1 MNKKVILNDIIV
13 AYRELI
19 RDRYQYQNI
28 AEHHELPQ
36 SFSEDKMNLLKDY
49 FLDYIYPPPA
59 TRLELDEAFDS
70 LTNHIDNPAQI
81 IRILLDSGG
90 LVLRYGIHL
99 PKILKAGL
107 KALQSFKAATQ
118 LENHLVNAAIKKE
131 LSSPYSGED
140 LNNLIRTIPR
150 SIIHEFI
157 EDTLVLFETLHD
169 RKLVKKIIEIV
180 NKLIAKMKKKPNLYS
195 AKEVRG
201 LEVGRDIITEG
212 DLLFSKLADHEQ
224 DQLFHLIAKIE
235 RKTIED
241 LYG

>member
-1 MNKKVILNDIIV
+1 MDKKTVLNDIIL

-19 RDRYQYQNI
+19 RERYQYQSI
-28 AEHHELPQ
+28 VDHHDVPD
-36 SFSEDKMNLLKDY
+36 SFTEEKMALLRDY

-59 TRLELDEAFDS
+59 TRLELDEAFES

-90 LVLRYGIHL
+90 LVLRYGLHL

-107 KALQSFKAATQ
+107 KALHSFKAATQ
-118 LENHLVNAAIKKE
+118 LEIQLVEAVVKQDLEA
-131 LSSPYSGED
+131 PYSSED
-140 LNNLIRTIPR
+140 LNNLIRSIPR
-150 SIIHEFI
+150 SIIREFI

-180 NKLIAKMKKKPNLYS
+180 NKLISKMKKKLDLYS
-195 AKEVRG
+195 EEEVRG

-212 DLLFSKLADHEQ
+212 DKLFSKLTEHEQ
-224 DQLFHLIAKIE
+224 DSLFQLIAKIE
-235 RKTIED
+235 RETIEGI
-241 LYG
+241 YG

>member
-1 MNKKVILNDIIV
+1 MNKKTILNDIIL

-19 RDRYQYQNI
+19 RERYQYQNI
-28 AEHHELPQ
+28 IKHLDVPDT
-36 SFSEDKMNLLKDY
+36 FTEDKMALLRDY
-49 FLDYIYPPPA
+49 FLDYIYPPPE

-70 LTNHIDNPAQI
+70 LTHHIDNPGQI

-90 LVLRYGIHL
+90 LVLRYGLHL

-107 KALQSFKAATQ
+107 KALHSFKAATQ
-118 LENHLVNAAIKKE
+118 LENHLATSAIKQK
-131 LSSPYSGED
+131 LKSPYTGED

-180 NKLIAKMKKKPNLYS
+180 TKLIAKMKNKPDLYS
-195 AKEVRG
+195 AQEVRG
-201 LEVGRDIITEG
+201 LEVGRDIISEG
-212 DLLFSKLADHEQ
+212 NLLYSKLTDEEQ
-224 DQLFHLIAKIE
+224 DHLFQLIAKIE
-235 RKTIED
+235 RETIEGI
-241 LYG
+241 YG